1 MKKIL
6 VAVDGSEPS
15 RKALRMA
22 VDIASKMSASITV
35 IHVVTP
41 PYVPPA
47 PYGTGSQALELS
59 LQQYGEHL
67 ARESAL
73 EIQKAG
79 VEADFR
85 VELGSPPET
94 INATA
99 TVVKAD
105 MVVVGCRGL
114 NAIRRVMLGSVSD
127 RLTHISQVPVLVV
140 H

>member
-1 MKKIL
+1 MKRIL

-22 VDIASKMSASITV
+22 IDIASKMGAGITV
-35 IHVVTP
+35 LHVVMP

-47 PYGTGSQALELS
+47 PYATGGEALQLS

-67 ARESAL
+67 AQTTAAEVR
-73 EIQKAG
+73 KAG

-94 INATA
+94 ISATA
-99 TVVKAD
+99 TAVKAD
-105 MVVVGCRGL
+105 MVVVGSRGL